1 MTGISIRNPYVPA
14 ILLFAIALG
23 MAGLHLLPLAQVA
36 GWHYAWR
43 QPAAA
48 MTDAVLLHY
57 GLLPRA
63 VMAVICGYALGL
75 SGTLLQHV
83 LRNPLASPSTLG
95 VEAGAQL
102 ALGIAIL
109 WFPALLGWSRDLTTA
124 AGGFAALGVVLL
136 ATKRAGFQPVAIV
149 LAGLVVGLYC
159 TAIVTLLTLMNDH
172 YLTGLFVWGGGALN
186 QNDWRQ
192 TDGLLPK
199 IVVLSVVAWLM
210 MRQLRVLSLGDT
222 AQNLGLRL
230 QTTRGIALIV
240 AVSLTTFVVSAVGI
254 IGFVGLAAPAI
265 ATMAGARTI
274 GQRLFVAPILGA
286 ALLLM
291 VDQLLQMLAAK
302 SGIAIPA
309 GAATA
314 LVGGPLL
321 LFVMLRDGA
330 ARQTNIKDRVVIRTA
345 TRPWRLLAVIVSC
358 LMALAVFALF
368 IGRDI
373 DGAWSLQTGA
383 TFEMLLPWRL
393 PRMLAA
399 ISAGALLA
407 LSGSLLQRTTGNP
420 MAGPE
425 VMGVS
430 SGVSL
435 GQLCIL
441 LLFLEPTYVH
451 RLTGGFAGAV
461 GALLLLFLITRS
473 NVRQDNRF
481 LLAGVSLGALM
492 TAILSVALATG
503 DPRAAILLSWMTG
516 STYGIGMPLAL
527 TALCATVVLMAG
539 TAVLIRP
546 LDQFLVGRDSAR
558 SRGVDTRRYTI
569 LLLALA
575 ALQATVATLIV
586 GPLSFVGIM
595 APHLAQR
602 AGLVRG
608 LPHFLGSSAFGAL
621 LMATADL
628 VGRTVHFP
636 WQLPAGLVAPLLG
649 APLFA
654 ALYLWRRH

>member
-1 MTGISIRNPYVPA
+1 MTGIAMRNPYIPA
-14 ILLFAIALG
+14 ALLLTVALG
-23 MAGLHLLPLAQVA
+23 VAGVHLLPLAQAV
-36 GWHYAWR
+36 GWQYAWR
-43 QPAAA
+43 QPSPD

-63 VMAVICGYALGL
+63 AMACICGFALGL

-102 ALGIAIL
+102 ALGIAML
-109 WFPALLGWSRDLTTA
+109 WFPALLGWSRDMTTVV
-124 AGGFAALGVVLL
+124 GGFVALAVVLL
-136 ATKRAGFQPVAIV
+136 ATKRAGFQPIAIV

-159 TAIVTLLTLMNDH
+159 TAIITLLTLMNDH
-172 YLTGLFVWGGGALN
+172 YLSGLFIWGGGALN

-192 TDGLLPK
+192 TAGLLPK
-199 IVVLSVVAWLM
+199 VVVLTAVAWVM
-210 MRQLRVLSLGDT
+210 ARQLRVLTLGDT
-222 AQNLGLRL
+222 AQSLGLRL
-230 QTTRGIALIV
+230 QTTRSIALIV
-240 AVSLTTFVVSAVGI
+240 AVSLATFVVSAVGI
-254 IGFVGLAAPAI
+254 VGFVGLAAPAI
-265 ATMAGARTI
+265 ASALGARTI
-274 GQRLFVAPILGA
+274 GQRLLVAPVVGA
-286 ALLLM
+286 ALLLA
-291 VDQLLQMLAAK
+291 VDQLLQILAART
-302 SGIAIPA
+302 GISIPA
-309 GAATA
+309 GAMTA
-314 LVGGPLL
+314 LVGVPLL
-321 LFVMLRDGA
+321 LFIMLRDRSVRQTGLKERVA
-330 ARQTNIKDRVVIRTA
+330 ARPAV
-345 TRPWRLLAVIVSC
+345 RPWRLLAAIGAFVTA
-358 LMALAVFALF
+358 MAILALF
-368 IGRDI
+368 MGRDI
-373 DGAWSLQTGA
+373 DASWSIQGFGTLA
-383 TFEMLLPWRL
+383 ELLPWRL

-407 LSGSLLQRTTGNP
+407 LSGSLLQRTTSNP

-425 VMGVS
+425 VIGVS

-441 LLFLEPTYVH
+441 LLFLEPTYFH
-451 RLTGGFAGAV
+451 RLTGGFVGAA
-461 GALLLLFLITRS
+461 GALLLLFLMTR
-473 NVRQDNRF
+473 NEARQDNRF
-481 LLAGVSLGALM
+481 LMAGVSLGALM

-516 STYGIGMPLAL
+516 STYGIDMPLAM
-527 TALCATVVLMAG
+527 TALCAALVLMAG
-539 TAVLIRP
+539 TALLIRP
-546 LDQFLVGRDSAR
+546 LDQLLVGRDSAR
-558 SRGVDTRRYTI
+558 SRGVDTSRYTI
-569 LLLALA
+569 LILALA

-608 LPHFLGSSAFGAL
+608 FPHFLGSAAFGAL
-621 LMATADL
+621 LMGAADL